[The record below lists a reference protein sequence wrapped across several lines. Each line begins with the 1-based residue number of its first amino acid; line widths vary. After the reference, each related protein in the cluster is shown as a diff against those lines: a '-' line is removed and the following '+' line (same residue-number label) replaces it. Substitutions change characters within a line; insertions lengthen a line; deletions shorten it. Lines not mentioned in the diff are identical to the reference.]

1 MWSIEEREAKFAGSP
16 FVQYAKK
23 EGFGLWAISSS
34 YSILKSIVGS
44 EKNYYELAESY
55 ARELSQHTET
65 LYLILR
71 KGMEESEKNHNSI
84 LYAIINLTKPNTPD
98 SPARFLIEV
107 SDDSSE

>member
-1 MWSIEEREAKFAGSP
+1 MR
-16 FVQYAKK
+16 KK
-23 EGFGLWAISSS
+23 RDLDYGQLVLATV
-34 YSILKSIVGS
+34 YSNQL
-44 EKNYYELAESY
+44 LAESY

-84 LYAIINLTKPNTPD
+84 LYAIIDLTKPNTPD